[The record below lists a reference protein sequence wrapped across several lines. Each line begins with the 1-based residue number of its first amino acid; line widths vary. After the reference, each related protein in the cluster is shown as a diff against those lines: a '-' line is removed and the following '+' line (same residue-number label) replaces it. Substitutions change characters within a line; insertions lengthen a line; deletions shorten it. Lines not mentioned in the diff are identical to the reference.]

1 MIADEVD
8 GQDGYRRDLWQYQ
21 QTRTWGYRGRQ
32 ITRVV
37 DTIHFA
43 PSTSSRL
50 VQAADLIAYMANRTA
65 TSTTT
70 DPRARSADEALSARI
85 EPKVWHNG
93 CWWPNG

>member
-37 DTIHFA
+37 DTTG
-43 PSTSSRL
+43 P
-50 VQAADLIAYMANRTA
+50 AD
-65 TSTTT
+65 
-70 DPRARSADEALSARI
+70 
-85 EPKVWHNG
+85 
-93 CWWPNG
+93 